1 MSNTTIQLN
10 EELYDY
16 LLSVSLKEDEVL
28 TSLRKTTSS
37 MPGSRM
43 QIAPDQGQFMAMLIK
58 IMGAE
63 RLIEIGTYTGY
74 STLVCAMAMDKGQII
89 ALDSD
94 PVSTSVAKEFWKIA
108 GVDHLID
115 FRLGDAF
122 VSLDIIINVE
132 VGLSSFDF
140 FFIDA
145 DKRNYKNYYEVGLQ
159 LLRENGIIIFDNVL
173 WSGAVADSKDQ
184 NENTVALRELNDM
197 LYKDNRIELSMIP
210 VGDGL
215 TIVRK
220 KEQ

>member
-28 TSLRKTTSS
+28 TSLRMTTSS

-115 FRLGDAF
+115 FRLGDAL
-122 VSLDIIINVE
+122 VSLDKIINDE
-132 VGLSSFDF
+132 DGLSSFDF
-140 FFIDA
+140 IFIDA

>member
-108 GVDHLID
+108 GVDHFID
-115 FRLGDAF
+115 FRLGDAL
-122 VSLDIIINVE
+122 VSLDKIINDE
-132 VGLSSFDF
+132 DGLSSFDF
-140 FFIDA
+140 IFIDA
-145 DKRNYKNYYEVGLQ
+145 DKRNYKNYYEIGLQ

-184 NENTVALRELNDM
+184 NENTVALRELNDI

>member
-37 MPGSRM
+37 MPGFRM

-115 FRLGDAF
+115 FRLGDAL
-122 VSLDIIINVE
+122 VSLDKIINDE
-132 VGLSSFDF
+132 DGLSSFDF
-140 FFIDA
+140 IFIDA
-145 DKRNYKNYYEVGLQ
+145 DKRNYKKYYEIGLK
-159 LLRENGIIIFDNVL
+159 LLKENGIIIFDNVL
-173 WSGAVADSKDQ
+173 WGGAVADSKDQ
-184 NENTVALRELNDM
+184 DKNTIALRELNEM

-220 KEQ
+220 KE

>member
-28 TSLRKTTSS
+28 TSLRKTTSF

-108 GVDHLID
+108 GVDHFID
-115 FRLGDAF
+115 FRLGDAL
-122 VSLDIIINVE
+122 VSLDKIINDE
-132 VGLSSFDF
+132 DGLSSFDF
-140 FFIDA
+140 IFIDA
-145 DKRNYKNYYEVGLQ
+145 DKRNYKNYYEIGLQ